1 VARADVLCRSGVSA
15 GSPESDKAVSEA
27 WMILVAMLGGGLI
40 GYAIGWLVG
49 YTQRGVDERD
59 LRRWMRSGRTP

>member
-1 VARADVLCRSGVSA
+1 
-15 GSPESDKAVSEA
+15 
-27 WMILVAMLGGGLI
+27 MILVAMLGGGLI